1 LSFTIRCKGHSI
13 YAGPER
19 ASRNLLRLE
28 EKQLLTKSQE
38 VPLKEFIPKSIEY
51 YLQTQK
57 LTFITHPKNEI

>member
-1 LSFTIRCKGHSI
+1 MSFTQYCKGHSI

-38 VPLKEFIPKSIEY
+38 VPLKEIFQKSIEY
-51 YLQTQK
+51 YLQK
-57 LTFITHPKNEI
+57 LKNVHN